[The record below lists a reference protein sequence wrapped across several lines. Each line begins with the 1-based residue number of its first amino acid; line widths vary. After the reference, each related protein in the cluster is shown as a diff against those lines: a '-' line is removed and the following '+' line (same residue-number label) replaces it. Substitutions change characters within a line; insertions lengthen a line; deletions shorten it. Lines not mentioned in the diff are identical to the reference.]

1 MKKIDQ
7 SEMRQLSFPL
17 RRFSE
22 PVKPACASHRDTGT
36 YIGRLYIWVW
46 HNSNDDQR
54 TLEVNFFALELLYMC
69 AEVYISVRKTYP
81 PPPLRRWPPACFA
94 ANFNSFESTLKNRIT
109 KQRHRKTWNYFTY
122 VSLMIF
128 CMSKG
133 LTSTNFWWQCPL
145 TPRSAT
151 VTYT

>member
-1 MKKIDQ
+1 
-7 SEMRQLSFPL
+7 MRQLSFPL

-36 YIGRLYIWVW
+36 YKGRLYIWVW

-54 TLEVNFFALELLYMC
+54 TLEVHFLLWSYFTCVQRSIYRSEKHTLPLLYADDLRLALLHC
-69 AEVYISVRKTYP
+69 HYIS
-81 PPPLRRWPPACFA
+81 
-94 ANFNSFESTLKNRIT
+94 NFNSFESTLKNRIT

-145 TPRSAT
+145 THEVPRWRIHSL
-151 VTYT
+151 